1 MPLWIYHLHPL
12 LIAFIMEFII
22 LSASLAGLWWA
33 RRYVNPRFRMHDGV
47 NDAISGTVQAIG
59 VFYGVTVGL
68 ISVGVWNTASAA
80 QDAASHEASS
90 LAALYRDVRSFPAPA
105 NQRLCVLLKSYTLE
119 IVNGDWPAQRER
131 GEFSPQTGQLLDQ
144 FQVELAK
151 FVPKHDGE
159 RALFQEAL
167 AAFNRV
173 VIDRRIRMDAVE
185 NGLSST
191 MWIVIWCGAVIS
203 IGVVFLF
210 HLEDGRLHALLVVL
224 TAGFLGL
231 VLFMIV
237 LNDKPFYGHV
247 AVSTHAYDLVLD
259 TLMDKTR

>member
-1 MPLWIYHLHPL
+1 
-12 LIAFIMEFII
+12 MEAII
-22 LSASLAGLWWA
+22 LSASLAGLWLV
-33 RRYVNPRFRMHDGV
+33 RHYVNHRFRMHDGV

-68 ISVGVWNTASAA
+68 ISVGVWNTATAA
-80 QDAASHEASS
+80 QDAVSHEAST
-90 LAALYRDVRSFPAPA
+90 LAALYRDVRSFPAPH
-105 NQRLCVLLKSYTLE
+105 NQKLCTLLKLYTLE

-131 GEFSPQTGQLLDQ
+131 GEFSPKSGPMLDD
-144 FQVELAK
+144 FQSELAA
-151 FVPKHDGE
+151 FVPTNDGQ
-159 RALFQEAL
+159 RALFAEAL
-167 AAFNRV
+167 AAFNKTV
-173 VIDRRIRMDAVE
+173 VQRRLRMDAVE
-185 NGLSST
+185 NGLSPT

-247 AVSTHAYDLVLD
+247 AVSTHSYDLVLD
-259 TLMDKTR
+259 TLMNKTR